1 MEIWAAYE
9 CHEHAVSGSTNGLL
23 SMECFGLV
31 QRRVVSELQLQSL
44 NQCIWVLP
52 HDFSI
57 FPSYCEGWFIPGH
70 VLGEVMGGRFVEAL
84 EGCNCMRICSRFWPC
99 CMACVFQDS
108 TGDAHFLRNSA
119 QIHHRAKPFLWVG
132 EKRKS
137 GSVSGIL
144 RDRVCV
150 RVGNHLL
157 AFQKEVI
164 YITIIHYQ
172 SSVLESPV
180 LTTVVQGVTAV
191 LIYTKKIACLDEL

>member
-1 MEIWAAYE
+1 
-9 CHEHAVSGSTNGLL
+9 
-23 SMECFGLV
+23 
-31 QRRVVSELQLQSL
+31 
-44 NQCIWVLP
+44 
-52 HDFSI
+52 
-57 FPSYCEGWFIPGH
+57 
-70 VLGEVMGGRFVEAL
+70 
-84 EGCNCMRICSRFWPC
+84 
-99 CMACVFQDS
+99 MACVFQDS
-108 TGDAHFLRNSA
+108 TGDAHFLRNSV

-137 GSVSGIL
+137 RSVSGIL

-191 LIYTKKIACLDEL
+191 LIHTKKIACLDEL